1 MKNFLCVI
9 MLVLCTFTSK
19 VSAQIFGPA
28 NYQDCILK
36 GLDSAKTESAV
47 TLLQDTCEK
56 KFQSEKNQGSVLS
69 SIMLGN
75 GRTVTCYFDSS
86 HLYKDIVFQVSYEAS
101 IKATKL
107 VFKIPDRGGA
117 SKLLARTK
125 NRLSLS
131 FKNNE
136 NKDVLLDIFF
146 KTGLFSMKL
155 DDQEFR
161 GVCEEER

>member
-1 MKNFLCVI
+1 MRVYLFLMFLI
-9 MLVLCTFTSK
+9 PGIAN
-19 VSAQIFGPA
+19 AQIFGPA

-36 GLDSAKTESAV
+36 GLESAKTESAV
-47 TLLQDTCEK
+47 QLLQVTCER
-56 KFQSEKNQGSVLS
+56 KFQSETNKGSVLS
-69 SIMLGN
+69 SIVLGN

-86 HLYKDIVFQVSYEAS
+86 HPYKDIVFQVSYEATS
-101 IKATKL
+101 KASKL
-107 VFKIPDRGGA
+107 VFKRPDR
-117 SKLLARTK
+117 SNESRFLARTK

-155 DDQEFR
+155 DNQEFS
-161 GVCEEER
+161 GVCEEEG